1 MSKPRLFVLLSLAVV
16 SACGDDLPAAEL
28 PDAAPP
34 TPDAPPPLVCA
45 PAGYPAALRPQSVD
59 LTAPFT
65 LTLDGV
71 GARCDQLMR
80 ALTDPD
86 PANRPPELAELDV
99 VGVTTTCSHNADDG
113 IDVVRFAGPQF
124 AGLPLFAPI
133 QDGVVWVDATNTLVH
148 LHADFL
154 PDSAPAVPPAC
165 QPPEVVPASLHG
177 TQLAYARFDKC
188 QPQGVGSYTITPD
201 DVVDVDLEG
210 YALDNDR
217 QLRRVRSVYVY
228 VAPENVTP
236 ELVNSELY
244 CCLGES
250 LDQCVG
256 TRLLVDALT
265 GEVVMQQPLCH
276 AC

>member
-1 MSKPRLFVLLSLAVV
+1 MSTPRLFALLSVV
-16 SACGDDLPAAEL
+16 AACGDDLPAVVA
-28 PDAAPP
+28 PDAPP
-34 TPDAPPPLVCA
+34 PPPDAPPPLVCA
-45 PAGYPAALRPQSVD
+45 LEGYPAALRPQSVD

-99 VGVTTTCSHNADDG
+99 VGVTTTCHHDAASA
-113 IDVVRFAGPQF
+113 IDIVRFAGPQF

-148 LHADFL
+148 LHGDFL
-154 PDSAPAVPPAC
+154 PASAPAVPPAC
-165 QPPEVVPASLHG
+165 QRPEAIPASIPG
-177 TQLAYARFDKC
+177 TQLAFARFTEC
-188 QPQGVGSYTITPD
+188 VPQGLGSYTIAPSD
-201 DVVDVDLEG
+201 IVHVGAEG
-210 YALDNDR
+210 YAPDAEP
-217 QLRRVRSVYVY
+217 QLPRGPPAHGYGRPATR
-228 VAPENVTP
+228 THT
-236 ELVNSELY
+236 LINSELY
-244 CCLGES
+244 CCDGES

-256 TRLLVDALT
+256 ARLLVDALT
-265 GEVVMQQPLCH
+265 GEVVMQQALCH